1 MTLLFNNV
9 EKKRISPI
17 ISIAPTNAPA
27 STEKKPDKLNVPADT
42 LKKQLEEGKFD
53 AAFNNM
59 SSSESAKFKQVMN
72 NPKLVEKII
81 STPQAQALYKK
92 ITGEK

>member
-1 MTLLFNNV
+1 MAKIDP
-9 EKKRISPI
+9 KK
-17 ISIAPTNAPA
+17 A
-27 STEKKPDKLNVPADT
+27 DKLLNEVSKKLNIPAET

-53 AAFNNM
+53 AALDNM
-59 SSSESAKFKQVMN
+59 GKAESQKFKMVLN
-72 NPKLVEKII
+72 NPKLMEKII